1 MDNIKQPVI
10 EIKNLTKK
18 YGNNLAVDKISF
30 TVNRGEIVGFLGPN
44 GAGKSTTMNML
55 TGYLSATSGSA
66 RIDGYNILSNPKEVK
81 QMVGY
86 LPEQPPLY
94 MDMTVMEYLNFVF
107 DLKKVKLTKVSHI
120 SEIIEMTKLGKVQNK
135 LIKNLSKG
143 YKQRVGLAQALVG
156 NPEVLILDEP
166 TIGLDPMQ
174 IIEVREMIKKF
185 GENRTV
191 IISTH
196 ILQEVNAICDRVVII
211 NKGKVVA
218 EDTIEHITK
227 KNGEESAFQL
237 RVHTDEKTASS
248 VLSRAKDLIEEFKPM
263 SRRESGATD
272 FIVYTKGEQD
282 TRAGILKHLVD
293 NGIDVLMLRPVEM
306 TLEEVFIKT
315 VNSSDKKVGKG
326 VEA

>member
-1 MDNIKQPVI
+1 MENTKEAVI

-18 YGNNLAVDKISF
+18 YGSNVAVDSISF

-66 RIDGYNILSNPKEVK
+66 RVDGYNILSNPKEVK

-94 MDMTVMEYLNFVF
+94 MDMTVTEYLNFVY
-107 DLKKVKLTKVSHI
+107 DLKKVKLNKNEHV
-120 SEIIEMTKLGKVQNK
+120 SEIIEMTKLGKVHGK

-143 YKQRVGLAQALVG
+143 YKQRVGLAQALIG

-174 IIEVREMIKKF
+174 IIEVREMIKRF

-196 ILQEVNAICDRVVII
+196 ILQEVNAICDRVIII
-211 NKGKVVA
+211 NKGKIVA
-218 EDTIEHITK
+218 EDSIEHITK

-237 RVHTDEKTASS
+237 RVKADEKTASS
-248 VLSRAKDLIEEFKPM
+248 VLSRGGSLVEEFKAM
-263 SRRESGATD
+263 SRHEQGATD
-272 FIVYTKGEQD
+272 FIVYTKDGKD
-282 TRAGILKHLVD
+282 TRADIIRLLVESGIEVVMMK
-293 NGIDVLMLRPVEM
+293 PVEM

-315 VNSSDKKVGKG
+315 VNGSNKKAGSE

>member
-1 MDNIKQPVI
+1 MENKKEAVV

-18 YGNNLAVDKISF
+18 YGKNVAVDKISF

-66 RIDGYNILSNPKEVK
+66 RIDGFNILSNPKEAK

-86 LPEQPPLY
+86 LPEMPPLY
-94 MDMTVMEYLNFVF
+94 MDMTVTEYLRFVY
-107 DLKKVKLTKVSHI
+107 DLKKVKLKKNAHI
-120 SEIIEMTKLGKVQNK
+120 SEIIEMTKLGKVQGK

-143 YKQRVGLAQALVG
+143 YKQRVGLAQALIG

-174 IIEVREMIKKF
+174 IIEVRDMIKKF

-196 ILQEVNAICDRVVII
+196 ILQEVNAICDKVIII
-211 NKGKVVA
+211 NKGKIIA
-218 EDTIEHITK
+218 ENTIGDITK

-237 RVHTDEKTASS
+237 RVQADEKTASS
-248 VLSRAKDLIEEFKPM
+248 VLSRAHEFIEEFKAM
-263 SRRESGATD
+263 SRHEHGATD
-272 FIVYTKGEQD
+272 FIVYTKNGED
-282 TRAGILKHLVD
+282 TRSKVIKFLVE
-293 NGIDVLMLRPVEM
+293 NNIEVLMMKPVEL

-315 VNSSDKKVGKG
+315 VNSSEKKLKKG
-326 VEA
+326 VQE

>member
-1 MDNIKQPVI
+1 MEHNRDAVI

-18 YGNNLAVDKISF
+18 YGPNTAVDKLTF
-30 TVNRGEIVGFLGPN
+30 TINRGEIVGFLGPN

-66 RIDGYNILSNPKEVK
+66 RVDGNNILANPMEVK
-81 QMVGY
+81 KKVGY

-94 MDMTVMEYLNFVF
+94 MEMTVTEYLNFVY
-107 DLKKVKLTKVSHI
+107 DLKKVKLNKAEHV
-120 SEIIEMTKLGKVQNK
+120 SEIIEMTRLGKVHGK

-143 YKQRVGLAQALVG
+143 YKQRVGLAQALIG

-196 ILQEVNAICDRVVII
+196 ILQEVNAICDRVIII
-211 NKGKVVA
+211 NKGKIVA
-218 EDTIEHITK
+218 EDTIENITK

-237 RVHTDEKTASS
+237 RVKADEKTASS
-248 VLSRAKDLIEEFKPM
+248 VLSKAYNLIEEFKAM
-263 SRRESGATD
+263 SRHEQGATD
-272 FIVYTKGEQD
+272 YIVYTKDGKD
-282 TRAGILKHLVD
+282 TRAEIVKHLVE
-293 NGIDVLMLRPVEM
+293 NGIEVVMMKPVEM

-315 VNSSDKKVGKG
+315 VTSNDKKIEKEVK
-326 VEA
+326 A

>member
-1 MDNIKQPVI
+1 MENNNAVI

-18 YGNNLAVDKISF
+18 YGPNTAVDKLSF
-30 TVNRGEIVGFLGPN
+30 TINRGEIVGFLGPN

-66 RIDGYNILSNPKEVK
+66 RIDGYNILANPMEVK
-81 QMVGY
+81 QKVGY

-94 MDMTVMEYLNFVF
+94 MDMTVTEYLNFVY
-107 DLKKVKLTKVSHI
+107 DLKKVKLNKAQHV
-120 SEIIEMTKLGKVQNK
+120 SEIIEMTRLGKVHGK

-143 YKQRVGLAQALVG
+143 YKQRVGLAQALIG

-196 ILQEVNAICDRVVII
+196 ILQEVNAICDRVIII
-211 NKGKVVA
+211 NKGKIVA
-218 EDTIEHITK
+218 EDTIENITR

-237 RVHTDEKTASS
+237 RVKADEKTASS
-248 VLSRAKDLIEEFKPM
+248 VLSKAQNLVEEFKAM
-263 SRRESGATD
+263 SRHEQGATD
-272 FIVYTKGEQD
+272 YIVYTKDGKD
-282 TRAGILKHLVD
+282 TRGEIVKLLVE
-293 NGIDVLMLRPVEM
+293 NGLQVVMMKPVEM

-315 VNSSDKKVGKG
+315 VTTSDKKTEKG
-326 VEA
+326 VKA

>member
-1 MDNIKQPVI
+1 MENNRDAVI

-18 YGNNLAVDKISF
+18 YGNNLAVDKLSF
-30 TVNRGEIVGFLGPN
+30 TINRGEIVGFLGPN

-66 RIDGYNILSNPKEVK
+66 RIDGFNILSHPMEAKK
-81 QMVGY
+81 KVGY

-94 MDMTVMEYLNFVF
+94 MDMTVTEYLNFVY
-107 DLKKVKLTKVSHI
+107 DLKKVKLKKSEHV
-120 SEIIEMTKLGKVQNK
+120 SEIIEMTRLGKVHGK

-143 YKQRVGLAQALVG
+143 YKQRVGLAQALIG

-166 TIGLDPMQ
+166 TIGIDPMQ
-174 IIEVREMIKKF
+174 IIEVSEMIKKF

-196 ILQEVNAICDRVVII
+196 ILQEVNAICDRVIII
-211 NKGKVVA
+211 NKGRIVA

-237 RVHTDEKTASS
+237 RVKADEQTASS
-248 VLSRAKDLIEEFKPM
+248 VLSKARNLVEEFKAM
-263 SRRESGATD
+263 SRHEQGATD
-272 FIVYTKGEQD
+272 YIVYTKDGKD
-282 TRAGILKHLVD
+282 TRAEILKHLV
-293 NGIDVLMLRPVEM
+293 NGGIEVVMMKPVEM

-315 VNSSDKKVGKG
+315 VTGSDKKVKKE
-326 VEA
+326 VKA

>member
-1 MDNIKQPVI
+1 MENTKEAVI

-18 YGNNLAVDKISF
+18 YGSNVAVDSISF

-66 RIDGYNILSNPKEVK
+66 RVDGYNILSNPKEVK

-94 MDMTVMEYLNFVF
+94 MDMTVTEYLNFVY
-107 DLKKVKLTKVSHI
+107 DLKKVKLNKNEHV
-120 SEIIEMTKLGKVQNK
+120 SEIIEMTKLGKVHGK

-143 YKQRVGLAQALVG
+143 YKQRVGLAQALIG

-174 IIEVREMIKKF
+174 IIEVREMIKRF

-196 ILQEVNAICDRVVII
+196 ILQEVNAICDRVIII
-211 NKGKVVA
+211 NKGKIVA
-218 EDTIEHITK
+218 EDSIEHITK

-237 RVHTDEKTASS
+237 RVKADEKTASS
-248 VLSRAKDLIEEFKPM
+248 VLSRGGSLVEEFKAM
-263 SRRESGATD
+263 SRHEQGATD
-272 FIVYTKGEQD
+272 FIVYTKDGKD
-282 TRAGILKHLVD
+282 TRADIIRLLVESGIEVVMMK
-293 NGIDVLMLRPVEM
+293 PVEM

-315 VNSSDKKVGKG
+315 VNGSNKKVGSE

>member
-1 MDNIKQPVI
+1 MEKNAVI

-18 YGNNLAVDKISF
+18 YGQNTAVDKISF
-30 TVNRGEIVGFLGPN
+30 TINRGEIVGFLGPN

-66 RIDGYNILSNPKEVK
+66 RIDGYNILTNPMEVK
-81 QMVGY
+81 NKVGY

-94 MDMTVMEYLNFVF
+94 MDMTVTEYLNFVY
-107 DLKKVKLTKVSHI
+107 DLKKVKLDKLSHV
-120 SEIIEMTKLGKVQNK
+120 SEIIEMVKLGKVQGK

-143 YKQRVGLAQALVG
+143 YKQRVGLAQALIG
-156 NPEVLILDEP
+156 NPEVLILNEP
-166 TIGLDPMQ
+166 TIGLDPIQ

-196 ILQEVNAICDRVVII
+196 IMQEVNAICDRVIII
-211 NKGKVVA
+211 NKGKIIA
-218 EDTIEHITK
+218 EDTIENITK
-227 KNGEESAFQL
+227 IGGEQSSFQI
-237 RVHTDEKTASS
+237 RVGCDAKTGSS
-248 VLSRAKDLIEEFKPM
+248 VLSRAGGIIEKFKAMSTHETGTTDYILYAKNGKDARGE
-263 SRRESGATD
+263 
-272 FIVYTKGEQD
+272 IV
-282 TRAGILKHLVD
+282 KHLV
-293 NGIDVLMLRPVEM
+293 NAGIDVLMIKPNEL

-315 VNSSDKKVGKG
+315 LSDNNKKIKSE

>member
-1 MDNIKQPVI
+1 MENTKEAVI

-18 YGNNLAVDKISF
+18 YGKNVAVDSINF

-86 LPEQPPLY
+86 LPEMPPLY
-94 MDMTVMEYLNFVF
+94 MDMTVLEYLNFVYE
-107 DLKKVKLTKVSHI
+107 LKKVELSRNEHI
-120 SEIIEMTKLGKVQNK
+120 SEIIEMTRLGKVQGK
-135 LIKNLSKG
+135 LINNLSKG
-143 YKQRVGLAQALVG
+143 YKQRVGLAQALIG

-196 ILQEVNAICDRVVII
+196 ILQEVNAICDRVIII
-211 NKGKVVA
+211 NKGKIVA

-237 RVHTDEKTASS
+237 RVKSDEKVASS
-248 VLSRAKDLIEEFKPM
+248 VLSRAHNLIEEFKAM
-263 SRRESGATD
+263 SKHEQGMTD
-272 FIVYTKGEQD
+272 FIVYTKDGVD
-282 TRAGILKHLVD
+282 TRGEIIKFLVE
-293 NGIDVLMLRPVEM
+293 NNLEIVMMKPVEM
-306 TLEEVFIKT
+306 TLEEVFIKV
-315 VNSSDKKVGKG
+315 VNGSDKKLESG
-326 VEA
+326 VKA

>member
-1 MDNIKQPVI
+1 MENTKEAVI

-18 YGNNLAVDKISF
+18 YGSNVAVDSISF

-66 RIDGYNILSNPKEVK
+66 RVDGYNILSNPKEVK

-94 MDMTVMEYLNFVF
+94 MDMTVTEYLNFVY
-107 DLKKVKLTKVSHI
+107 DLKKVKLNKNEHV
-120 SEIIEMTKLGKVQNK
+120 SEIIEMTKLGKVHGK

-143 YKQRVGLAQALVG
+143 YKQRVGLAQALIG

-174 IIEVREMIKKF
+174 IIEVREMIKRF

-196 ILQEVNAICDRVVII
+196 ILQEVNAICDRVIII
-211 NKGKVVA
+211 NKGKIVA
-218 EDTIEHITK
+218 EDSIEHITK

-237 RVHTDEKTASS
+237 RVKADEKTASS
-248 VLSRAKDLIEEFKPM
+248 VLSRGGSLVEEFKAM
-263 SRRESGATD
+263 SRHEQGATD
-272 FIVYTKGEQD
+272 FIVYTKDGKD
-282 TRAGILKHLVD
+282 TRADIIRLLVESGIEVVMMK
-293 NGIDVLMLRPVEM
+293 PVEM

-315 VNSSDKKVGKG
+315 VNGSNKKVGSEVG
-326 VEA
+326 A

>member
-315 VNSSDKKVGKG
+315 INSSDKKVGKG

>member
-1 MDNIKQPVI
+1 MENNSAVI

-18 YGNNLAVDKISF
+18 YGENLAVDKLTF
-30 TVNRGEIVGFLGPN
+30 TINRGEIVGFLGPN

-55 TGYLSATSGSA
+55 TGYLAATSGSA
-66 RIDGYNILSNPKEVK
+66 RIDGYNILANPMEAKK
-81 QMVGY
+81 KVGY

-94 MDMTVMEYLNFVF
+94 MDMTVTEYLNFVF
-107 DLKKVKLTKVSHI
+107 DLKKVKLNKAEHV
-120 SEIIEMTKLGKVQNK
+120 SEIIEMTKLGKVHKK

-143 YKQRVGLAQALVG
+143 YKQRVGLAQALIG

-196 ILQEVNAICDRVVII
+196 ILQEVNAICDRVIII
-211 NKGKVVA
+211 NQGKIVA
-218 EDTIEHITK
+218 EDTIENITK

-237 RVHTDEKTASS
+237 RVKADENTASS
-248 VLSRAKDLIEEFKPM
+248 VLSKAYKLIEEFKAM
-263 SRRESGATD
+263 SRHEQGATD
-272 FIVYTKGEQD
+272 YIVYTKEGKD
-282 TRAGILKHLVD
+282 TRAEIIRHLVD
-293 NGIDVLMLRPVEM
+293 NNIEVVMMKPVEM

-315 VNSSDKKVGKG
+315 VTGNSKKTEKEVK
-326 VEA
+326 A